1 MRSIQPSTQGVKME
15 MDKQQQ
21 EDTAALV
28 FSYLIRGLS
37 SSNREAVRA
46 ELMEKMKPIKA
57 LYGFSDEAFPL
68 YVDACIEKR
77 RFLKVPDAMEAFGE
91 AMEAGKLRWED
102 ERTIMGW
109 VGEIMR
115 QNKTTGN
122 VKTKRR

>member
-1 MRSIQPSTQGVKME
+1 MD

-37 SSNREAVRA
+37 GSNRETIRA
-46 ELMEKMKPIKA
+46 ELMEKMMPIKA
-57 LYGFSDEAFPL
+57 LYGFSDDAFPL
-68 YVDACIEKR
+68 YVNMCMEKR
-77 RFLKVPDAMEAFGE
+77 RFLKVPEAIEAFGE
-91 AMEAGKLRWED
+91 AMEAGQLKWED
-102 ERTIMGW
+102 ERAVMGW